1 MFQNRKRCVKGHLIG
16 FSSFLKVIL
25 NNCTSVSGA
34 SGLEALADLHVGRD
48 THLSIFIYYI
58 FPACHQAICC
68 GDPDKKAAAWRHI
81 VIPYQALVLIQY
93 SRSLFCWGGAD
104 LIRGHGSQ
112 IHRIDWL
119 KPCQWVRGLLLSES
133 ILWTRW
139 GICRRCCCLVGIK
152 CVYIF
157 FPASQKCCWFWFEV
171 LSACGKGKWL
181 IDWKKN
187 IESPPSKKQFDVCTH
202 RVSWETWWKLVLTPH
217 DFMVRGVPFDFSY
230 LVINVLCWVVCQPTF
245 C

>member
-34 SGLEALADLHVGRD
+34 SGLEALADLHVGQD

-119 KPCQWVRGLLLSES
+119 NPCQWVRGLLLSES

-157 FPASQKCCWFWFEV
+157 FPRFAKMLLILIWSAKRLWKREMINRLKEKYWISPITKTVWCLYTSGELRDMMKACADTTRLYGERSTFWLF
-171 LSACGKGKWL
+171 L
-181 IDWKKN
+181 
-187 IESPPSKKQFDVCTH
+187 
-202 RVSWETWWKLVLTPH
+202 
-217 DFMVRGVPFDFSY
+217 FSY
-230 LVINVLCWVVCQPTF
+230 
-245 C
+245 